1 VGDGSTRA
9 ATAVAVAATVLA
21 ALLAPGVAS
30 PARASSTGPFCPA
43 LRAFNGAHPSSSTES
58 VTALRTLGRAAPS
71 DARAAL
77 TTIARA
83 VQHGD
88 PSSVL
93 AQAAT
98 AQASQPDALDQAATT
113 VARDAFG
120 RCQLTVNFLAIIPS
134 GLSDQKVAVRLWGRT
149 VCTKLVDWGEFLM
162 NAGNGLLTPPG
173 GVTVTLP
180 EIQTEISD
188 FLDTAILRTAEL
200 LNAVDEAGTPS
211 VAKGHAIASSIR
223 DGVLQAQRTF
233 QVAQLTVKAL
243 PDDPQRFQVAAQG
256 LVQTLDDTG
265 RRVAALVQGAE
276 QQYKV
281 RALDTALRAEP
292 ACIGVR

>member
-9 ATAVAVAATVLA
+9 ATAVAVAAMVLA
-21 ALLAPGVAS
+21 ALLAPAAAS

-43 LRAFNGAHPSSSTES
+43 IRAFNGAHPTSSTES
-58 VTALRTLGRAAPS
+58 ATLLRTLGRAAPS

-120 RCQLTVNFLAIIPS
+120 RCQLTVNFLAVVPS
-134 GLSDQKVAVRLWGRT
+134 GLSDQKVAVGLWGRT
-149 VCTKLVDWGEFLM
+149 VCTRLVDWGEFLM

-223 DGVLQAQRTF
+223 NGVLQAQRTF
-233 QVAQLTVKAL
+233 QAAQLTVKAL
-243 PDDPQRFQVAAQG
+243 PDDPHSFQVAAQG

-265 RRVAALVQGAE
+265 RRVAALVQDAE

-281 RALDTALRAEP
+281 RALDAALRAEP